1 LPGGKRICIFFCF
14 LPQDKYFSLTK
25 QTIEVRFRLLLLQRQ
40 ALSSRARVSPFWPC
54 RNFEQ
59 APLEIEWKKED
70 DAKEK
75 ISNGAGTF
83 LNGQLLFA

>member
-1 LPGGKRICIFFCF
+1 
-14 LPQDKYFSLTK
+14 
-25 QTIEVRFRLLLLQRQ
+25 LQWQ

-54 RNFEQ
+54 KNFEQ

-83 LNGQLLFA
+83 FNGQLLFA

>member
-1 LPGGKRICIFFCF
+1 
-14 LPQDKYFSLTK
+14 
-25 QTIEVRFRLLLLQRQ
+25 LQWQ

-54 RNFEQ
+54 KNFEQ

-70 DAKEK
+70 AKEK

-83 LNGQLLFA
+83 FNGQLLFA

>member
-1 LPGGKRICIFFCF
+1 

-25 QTIEVRFRLLLLQRQ
+25 QTIEVRFRLLLLQWQ
-40 ALSSRARVSPFWPC
+40 ALRARVSPFWPC
-54 RNFEQ
+54 KNFEQ

-83 LNGQLLFA
+83 FNGQLLFA